1 MKIIL
6 KIIRITIVAL
16 AFFILGYHQGKLNT
30 ASTSSINEYYIRT
43 EALLDS
49 IYCQQPEY
57 FDVLLDQDVYYFYE
71 CAKDH
76 LNY

>member
-1 MKIIL
+1 MKTFL
-6 KIIRITIVAL
+6 KIIRITIIAL
-16 AFFILGYHQGKLNT
+16 VFFILGYHQGKQNT
-30 ASTSSINEYYIRT
+30 ASTSSMNEYYIRT

-57 FDVLLDQDVYYFYE
+57 FDVLMDQNVYYFYE
-71 CAKDH
+71 YAKDH